1 MGFRLASLLL
11 RMSCLAVAAV
21 LVLTSLPAR
30 AQARFD
36 MAITQTH
43 LPKTVLPSRVDLAL
57 DLDPEANNF
66 AGQVRIRL
74 RVLKP
79 VPAIVLHAH
88 ELQADEATLVQAGGR
103 SRALTVA
110 VDAATQTWR
119 LVPTD
124 RRPVNAGAW
133 TLLIR
138 YRGQVQSTGESLY
151 RVGYRLD
158 GKPANMLATQL
169 QAVNARRLLPVF
181 DEPVFRSVFAVQ
193 VRAPAALQVLS
204 NMPLQHR
211 EAEGTHTRHHF
222 APTPPM
228 PSYLVAVTVGRFD
241 VLEDTVDGIPLRIFT
256 APGKREQAR
265 WAMQVTRQVLPYFA
279 RYFGRPYA
287 LPKLDQLAVP
297 GTREGAMED
306 WGLISYIEDT
316 LLFDPER
323 SDEETRRR
331 VFLLV
336 AHEISHQWFGN
347 LVSAASWNE
356 IWLNEAFATWM
367 ENKAAAVFHPEWQV
381 PLRLRRDVDRTMNR
395 DATAAT
401 RAIRAGP
408 VSEASVFEVFDGVTY
423 DKGGAVLSMLEDWM
437 GEAAFQRGLA
447 SYMAERAYKPAT
459 AGDLWAH
466 IGRAAAAEPATR
478 AGATAAGAVAAV
490 AASWTD
496 QPGLPLLS
504 VTQRCEAGQT
514 LVTLRQS
521 RFSAQTAPLPGGP
534 WQIPLRL
541 MFGGQAQALLLQG
554 AEQTVGFAG
563 CEPLPLLAN
572 AGGLGYYRVEYEPG
586 LKARLVSAFATLAP
600 SSRVALVS
608 DSHALAS
615 AGRQPMV
622 DHLAL
627 LGALPRA
634 QDSSRAALFAMA
646 LLQWRSLD
654 VAMAGTPAQAPLRVA
669 AHALFGPELDRLGW
683 QAVAGEDG
691 ETQTLRADLIRSL
704 AQFDHAPT
712 LARAQLRF
720 EAALGDAASVAPS
733 MRPAVLFAVGSRAN
747 DAQFDAMLEA
757 LRGTDRQ
764 EVRWNLLQALA
775 ATQDPARV
783 QRLLDESLSGRLPN
797 DIGSSVPGTLARN
810 PAWVMPCYDFVVAHW
825 EQYKRLA
832 GDGPFGGQLWL
843 LPNAVA
849 ASSDPAM
856 ARRLVVDQERLAGAA
871 GASSAQRVAAAID
884 NRSRLREREA
894 PALAAALRP

>member
-1 MGFRLASLLL
+1 MGFRLALLLL

-88 ELQADEATLVQAGGR
+88 ELQAVEATLVQAGGR

-124 RRPVNAGAW
+124 RRPVSAGAW

-381 PLRLRRDVDRTMNR
+381 PLRLRHDVDRTMSR

-521 RFSAQTAPLPGGP
+521 RFSAQTGPLPGGP

-541 MFGGQAQALLLQG
+541 VFGGQAQALLLQG
-554 AEQTVGFAG
+554 AEQTVAFAG

-615 AGRQPMV
+615 AGLQPMA

-654 VAMAGTPAQAPLRVA
+654 VAMAGTPAQAPLRLA

-712 LARAQLRF
+712 LAQAQLRF

-733 MRPAVLFAVGSRAN
+733 MRPAVLFAVGSRAD
-747 DAQFDAMLEA
+747 DAQFDAMLGA

-775 ATQDPARV
+775 ATQDPARA
-783 QRLLDESLSGRLPN
+783 QRLLEESLSGRLPN

>member
-1 MGFRLASLLL
+1 MGFRLALLLL

-138 YRGQVQSTGESLY
+138 YRGRVQSTGESLY

-181 DEPVFRSVFAVQ
+181 DEPVFRSVFALQ

-521 RFSAQTAPLPGGP
+521 RFSAQIAPLPGGP

-634 QDSSRAALFAMA
+634 QDSSRAALFEMA
-646 LLQWRSLD
+646 LFQWRSLD

-712 LARAQLRF
+712 VAQAQLRF

-775 ATQDPARV
+775 ATQDPARA

-856 ARRLVVDQERLAGAA
+856 ARRLIVDQERLAGAA